1 MTHSKNAHTKIPL
14 WVFLFLLIFISG
26 RGFAQLVTNGG
37 FEDSGPG
44 VVGVGDVNGWLLLS
58 SEVSPAPAFEITDTD
73 AQEGNRALKVTVQG
87 IGTNPW
93 DIQAVAEHIPVEPEV
108 TYTYTVWAKAEKPGA
123 QAAFTIGNYSY
134 SEYNAL
140 RSAELTTEWKK
151 FTLQFMVNDN
161 QTDIRAPIHL
171 SLDANI
177 GNTIYI
183 DNLQITDTRYGAKPV
198 IVEAESG
205 QAGDYF
211 TEGQDGD
218 ITWVTTTASFT
229 GQASP
234 EDTNRV
240 ITYQVAFQDTG
251 YYNLFARVRVGSG
264 GYDDDS
270 FFAGNG
276 FGEKN
281 SATAADWV
289 FINGLASAGF
299 SSPEEFVDETGKAG
313 SNVWK
318 WINVT
323 KNYFPGTAPD
333 ESFYVGSDTLTKTFQ
348 IASREDGLQFD
359 KFAFGKAELYYTV
372 DALDNG
378 LPGKTTMEV
387 DSSNFYQGPPL
398 AEGASKFLGNVM
410 ASDNI
415 FANYWNQITP
425 GNEGKWGSIAYTSNI
440 AQWNWSGLDRIYTY
454 AKDHDLIFKDHT
466 LIWGQQQPSWISD
479 MDTATQRN
487 YIEAWIKRVGERYP
501 EMDMVDVVNEPL
513 RTHNP
518 PDGRNNRADYKEALG
533 GDGET
538 GWDWVI
544 TSFQLARK
552 YIPDAMLLLNDYGII
567 NDNNATTLYLEIIAL
582 LQERGLIDG
591 IGVQGHRFAL
601 ENTSNATLK
610 YNLDRLAATG
620 LPVYISELDLGNIGN
635 QGTPDDDVQLQLY
648 QRIFP
653 LLWEHPGV
661 QGINLWGYVEGEMW
675 QSSCYL
681 VLRDGTW
688 RPAMQWLYEYIQDNL
703 TGTKEIY
710 RPLSGILLEQNYPNP
725 FSSITHIPF
734 SIPEPMHVTLTIYDI
749 SGRKVST
756 LINEKLTPG
765 TYRVA
770 WNSKKNGSG
779 SSLSGTFIYK
789 LVAGNRVIT
798 RKMLCK

>member
-1 MTHSKNAHTKIPL
+1 MTNRKNAYTKIPL
-14 WVFLFLLIFISG
+14 WAFLFLLIFISV

-44 VVGVGDVNGWLLLS
+44 VVGAGGVDGWLLLGS
-58 SEVSPAPAFEITDTD
+58 GVSPEPVFEITDGV
-73 AQEGNRALKVTVQG
+73 AQEGNQALKVTVHG
-87 IGTNPW
+87 VGTNPW
-93 DIQAVAEHIPVEPEV
+93 DIQVVAEHIPVEPEV
-108 TYTYTVWAKAEKPGA
+108 TYTYSVWARAEKPGA
-123 QAAFTIGNYSY
+123 QAAFTVGNYSY

-140 RSAELTTEWKK
+140 RSAGLTTEWKK
-151 FTLQFMVNDN
+151 FTLQFTVNDN

-171 SLDANI
+171 SFNSNSD
-177 GNTIYI
+177 NTIYI
-183 DNLQITDTRYGAKPV
+183 DNLQITDNRYGAKPV

-205 QAGDYF
+205 KTGDYF

-218 ITWVTTTASFT
+218 ITWVTTTEGFT
-229 GQASP
+229 GQVSP
-234 EDTNRV
+234 GDTNRI

-264 GYDDDS
+264 GWDDDS

-281 SATAADWV
+281 PASGSDWV
-289 FINGLASAGF
+289 FLNGLAIAGF
-299 SSPEEFVDETGKAG
+299 SSPSDFIDESGSAG
-313 SNVWK
+313 SGVWK

-323 KNYFPGTAPD
+323 KNYFPGTAPE
-333 ESFYVGSDTLTKTFQ
+333 ESFYVGSDTLTKTFL

-378 LPGKTTMEV
+378 LPGKTTMEA

-398 AEGASKFLGNVM
+398 AEGADKFLGNVM
-410 ASDNI
+410 ASDGF
-415 FANYWNQITP
+415 FAHYWNQITP
-425 GNEGKWGSIAYTSNI
+425 GNEGKWGSIAYTSSI
-440 AQWNWSGLDRIYTY
+440 SQWNWSGLDELYSY
-454 AKDHDLIFKDHT
+454 AKEHGLIFKDHT

-479 MDTATQRN
+479 LDTATQRD
-487 YIEAWIKRVGERYP
+487 YIESWIKMVGERYP
-501 EMDMVDVVNEPL
+501 EMDMIDVVNEPL

-518 PDGRNNRADYKEALG
+518 PDGGNNRADYKEALG

-544 TSFQLARK
+544 KSFELARK

-567 NDNNATTLYLEIIAL
+567 NDNNATTIYLEIIAL

-601 ENTSNATLK
+601 ENTSNTTLK

-635 QGTPDDDVQLQLY
+635 EGTPDDDVQLQLY

-661 QGINLWGYVEGEMW
+661 KGITLWGYLEGEMW

-703 TGTKEIY
+703 TGTEKID
-710 RPLSGILLEQNYPNP
+710 RPLSGVNLEQNYPNP
-725 FSSITHIPF
+725 FSSGTHIAF
-734 SIPEPMHVTLTIYDI
+734 SISETVHVTLTIYDLY
-749 SGRKVST
+749 GREIAT
-756 LINEKLTPG
+756 LVDEKLNPG
-765 TYRVA
+765 T
-770 WNSKKNGSG
+770 WNATWNAVQSNGSKAPG
-779 SSLSGTFIYK
+779 GTYLYRII
-789 LVAGNRVIT
+789 AGDTTVT
-798 RKMLCK
+798 KKMLLK